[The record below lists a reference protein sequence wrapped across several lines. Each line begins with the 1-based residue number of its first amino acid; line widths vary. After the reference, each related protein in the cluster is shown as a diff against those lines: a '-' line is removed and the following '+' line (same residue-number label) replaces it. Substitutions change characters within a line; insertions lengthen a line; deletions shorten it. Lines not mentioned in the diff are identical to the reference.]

1 MAVNLPQQE
10 IKESEKKQ
18 ESIVS
23 KINNYFVRFSRVP
36 LREKLVFVQHLGIM
50 LKAGIAL
57 SSALKTLAEQS
68 DNKRFIIVLNDIAN
82 KVDGGVSLA
91 DSLKSHQDI
100 FGELFVSM
108 VDSGEV
114 SGNLESVLKQLF
126 VQLKKQNE
134 LISKVKGALTY
145 PVVII
150 FAMFAIGTF
159 MMIYVVPKITSMM
172 KEFNA
177 ELPLPTK
184 IIIAVSDGL
193 VNNGVISAISFA
205 VFIFII
211 VKTLRTYRG
220 KYYFQKLMLKMP
232 VVSSI
237 IKKYNLAKFSRT
249 ISSLLRTDMMI
260 IKTFQ
265 ITADTMGNLH
275 YRQALMDMSEKI
287 KKGGQINDVIRLYP
301 KLFPPVVVQM
311 ILVGE
316 QTGELDNIL
325 TELAD
330 FYENEVDQIMNNLP
344 SIIEPLLI
352 LFLGVGVGLMAIA
365 IIMPMYSLTSA
376 I

>member
-193 VNNGVISAISFA
+193 VNNGIISAVSFIA
-205 VFIFII
+205 FIFII
-211 VKTLRTYRG
+211 VKILRTYKG

-265 ITADTMGNLH
+265 ITAETKRNLH
-275 YRQALMDMSEKI
+275 YRKA
-287 KKGGQINDVIRLYP
+287 
-301 KLFPPVVVQM
+301 
-311 ILVGE
+311 
-316 QTGELDNIL
+316 
-325 TELAD
+325 
-330 FYENEVDQIMNNLP
+330 
-344 SIIEPLLI
+344 
-352 LFLGVGVGLMAIA
+352 
-365 IIMPMYSLTSA
+365 
-376 I
+376 